1 MSSKPSK
8 MSNTEI
14 YVGEATYNDKLVHVL
29 AYQNKAIT
37 NSPNCMILPF
47 PTDKKMDD
55 KNVIDTSK
63 FSSFLSDIT
72 KASKI
77 ETFSDGRRSMT
88 LGAVRASALVFESGS
103 YTVVL
108 ANNIDEIPE
117 ALSRVPEL
125 KRPSISNEFLQ
136 GFENLYPN
144 DKIALCCWN
153 GTIKPEP
160 LLWWYEPRNKDSL
173 FVPTMDA
180 HDGNSPNINVKVKT
194 DHLISVSHRDDG
206 NNFKVVYKDKIPNN
220 IKSLLPTKVTS
231 AQLDLLMLNGDCSIS
246 LKYEFPLLRRGNNFI
261 NSLFIKMEG
270 WE

>member
-14 YVGEATYNDKLVHVL
+14 YVGEALYDNKVVHVL

-77 ETFSDGRRSMT
+77 KTFSDVRIRRSMT

-125 KRPSISNEFLQ
+125 KSFPVRPL
-136 GFENLYPN
+136 G
-144 DKIALCCWN
+144 W
-153 GTIKPEP
+153 
-160 LLWWYEPRNKDSL
+160 
-173 FVPTMDA
+173 
-180 HDGNSPNINVKVKT
+180 
-194 DHLISVSHRDDG
+194 
-206 NNFKVVYKDKIPNN
+206 
-220 IKSLLPTKVTS
+220 S
-231 AQLDLLMLNGDCSIS
+231 AV
-246 LKYEFPLLRRGNNFI
+246 
-261 NSLFIKMEG
+261 
-270 WE
+270 